1 MYWKM
6 HLDKIFQILPINQ
19 IILSTLLIF
28 VLIIIL
34 STTFFEFLFRNKDVK
49 NNKRKNII
57 KMRLFLTFDP
67 KSRIK
72 FPIEEIN

>member
-57 KMRLFLTFDP
+57 KMRLFLSFDP

>member
-57 KMRLFLTFDP
+57 KIRLFLSFDP

>member
-1 MYWKM
+1 M

-57 KMRLFLTFDP
+57 KIRLFLSFDP